1 MKRLGI
7 FEKIIQI
14 ELKEIKL
21 YYSKRETW
29 WAGKTTKQ
37 TTFEKRICKLKY
49 LKTFFKCNIE
59 IKR

>member
-1 MKRLGI
+1 MKRLDK

-14 ELKEIKL
+14 ELKEIKI

-37 TTFEKRICKLKY
+37 THLRREFV
-49 LKTFFKCNIE
+49 N
-59 IKR
+59 